1 MQEAQKLCVMMLKL
15 SLSAQ
20 TALGCVGQ
28 DKCVI
33 TATAL
38 LRLVLGERPEIKVTQ
53 SSSPGLLLLS
63 HALVLLVFISFFP
76 PTLGQG
82 DGKVQSYLL
91 CVQVTQKVKQ
101 GLPTLF
107 TDKTSQSSPFLNRL
121 PYNRAAAQLCFFRF

>member
-1 MQEAQKLCVMMLKL
+1 MQEAQKLGVMVLKL

-38 LRLVLGERPEIKVTQ
+38 LRLVLGERPEIKVAL

-63 HALVLLVFISFFP
+63 HALVSLVFISFFP
-76 PTLGQG
+76 CTLGQG
-82 DGKVQSYLL
+82 DGKVQSDLL
-91 CVQVTQKVKQ
+91 CVQV
-101 GLPTLF
+101 
-107 TDKTSQSSPFLNRL
+107 
-121 PYNRAAAQLCFFRF
+121 A

>member
-1 MQEAQKLCVMMLKL
+1 MQEGAQKLHVMVLKL

-20 TALGCVGQ
+20 AALGCVGQ
-28 DKCVI
+28 DTCVI

-38 LRLVLGERPEIKVTQ
+38 LRLVLGERPEITVTL

-82 DGKVQSYLL
+82 DGKVQSEKSPPL
-91 CVQVTQKVKQ
+91 CALIRV
-101 GLPTLF
+101 PT
-107 TDKTSQSSPFLNRL
+107 TNSESQTRTPDFVHRQNFSE
-121 PYNRAAAQLCFFRF
+121 